1 MLLEQQDY
9 GMFLGDRK
17 MEWHEKTPLFKGF
30 YKFGKAFC
38 FYKRPDNQWVG
49 MTKMGFVTTSDDG
62 GKTWS
67 EPVLPSS
74 LVVGAAKV
82 WGQRSRNDEYILSY
96 NPDPNRSKRFPLVMV
111 HGDDGIHFKE
121 MRVVH
126 GEYPPLRYPGKYKDY
141 GYQYVRGVASWST
154 DNSFADKESLW
165 LIYSVNKE
173 DIWLS
178 RIPLPI
184 ITKALSCT
192 FDDFQN
198 MKTGAIIPGWNIY
211 SPKWAPV
218 RVVKE
223 PGKEQNLCLEFRDF
237 DPTDYA
243 RAIRLFSSD
252 NLLSV
257 EFKVKPNQANGRFEA
272 EVQNENGDPF
282 VRVIFNEDGF
292 LKAVSGEKEINLGT
306 YQKDKWIS
314 FKLDIDTE
322 TQTINITCLEK
333 TFHLT
338 GLQNEPQANLQRFVC
353 RTGFYRGLGDVDLL
367 DDRKDQPFQKPVV
380 FLVDDVSVKHK
391 SK

>member
-1 MLLEQQDY
+1 
-9 GMFLGDRK
+9 

-38 FYKRPDNQWVG
+38 FYERAGNQWIG
-49 MTKMGFVTTSDDG
+49 LTKMGFATTSNDG

-67 EPVLPSS
+67 EPVLPPT

-82 WGQRSRNDEYILSY
+82 WGQRTNDNRYILSY
-96 NPDPNRSKRFPLVMV
+96 NPDPKRAKRFPLVIV
-111 HGDDGIHFKE
+111 TGDDGNHFKD

-126 GEYPPLRYPGKYKDY
+126 GEYPSLRYPGKYKDF
-141 GYQYVRGVASWST
+141 GYQYVRGVAAWSSDGT
-154 DNSFADKESLW
+154 FADKNSVW
-165 LIYSVNKE
+165 LIYSVHKE
-173 DIWLS
+173 DIWLA
-178 RIPLPI
+178 RIPLPVK
-184 ITKALSCT
+184 TETSPCPKE
-192 FDDFQN
+192 DFQN

-218 RVVKE
+218 RIVKE

-243 RAIRLFSSD
+243 RAIRLFPSD
-252 NLLSV
+252 SLLSV
-257 EFKVKPNQANGRFEA
+257 EFKVKPNQANGRLEA
-272 EVQNENGDPF
+272 EVQNENGNPY
-282 VRVIFNEDGF
+282 VSVIFNEDGL
-292 LKAVSGEKEINLGT
+292 LKAVSGESEINLGA

-314 FKLDIDTE
+314 FKLDLNTE

-333 TFHLT
+333 TFLLT
-338 GLQNEPQANLQRFVC
+338 GVQNEPQANLQRFVC

-367 DDRKDQPFQKPVV
+367 DNRKDQPLQQPVV
-380 FLVDDVSVKHK
+380 FLVDDVSVKLK